1 MSGAMLTLAPTP
13 WLRPPRDAASVF
25 ARRAARLRAL
35 AAGHSTGDWLGAL
48 AALCDAQAVA
58 VPIVS
63 AAPPPRAGARPL
75 ARDPAWQRA
84 LAAITR
90 AMRAVRLPA
99 PARDALARLDDATP
113 ARRERWGDAILGDS
127 DGPYPAAAAPFLG
140 AALQT
145 LYTAQAARVSASDVT
160 RGGADCPLCGFR
172 PVAATVQGDDK
183 VRYLCCGLCAA
194 EWHLTR
200 IQCASCGDVVGV
212 SYYSLEAA
220 SGEAAAGVKA
230 ETCATCR
237 SYLKLFYREQI
248 PDAEPLADDAAT
260 LALDLLLG
268 EAGYARGGVNL
279 LVAA

>member
-1 MSGAMLTLAPTP
+1 MTGGTLAPAP
-13 WLRPPRDAASVF
+13 WLRPPPDAAFVF

-35 AAGHSTGDWLGAL
+35 APGHSSGDWLAAL
-48 AALCDAQAVA
+48 AALCEAQAVA
-58 VPIVS
+58 VAAVS
-63 AAPPPRAGARPL
+63 AASPPRGGTRPL
-75 ARDPAWQRA
+75 ARDPLWQVA
-84 LAAITR
+84 LAAIAR

-99 PARDALARLDDATP
+99 PAREALARLDNAAP
-113 ARRERWGDAILGDS
+113 ARLERWADAILGG
-127 DGPYPAAAAPFLG
+127 DGDAVDPATAPFVG

-145 LYTAQAARVSASDVT
+145 LYTAQAARISVGDVVRT
-160 RGGADCPLCGFR
+160 AGGCPLCGFR
-172 PVAATVQGDDK
+172 PVAATVQGDDT
-183 VRYLCCGLCAA
+183 VRYLCCGLCSA

-200 IQCASCGDVVGV
+200 VQCAGCGDAAGV

-220 SGEAAAGVKA
+220 SGEAAAAGVKA

-237 SYLKLFYREQI
+237 TYLKLFYRERI